1 MAAPPWVF
9 GLLATTTPVQKSAQQ
24 QLSVLTS
31 VWLDDGMVI
40 ASDITALVGRTP
52 LVRLNRL
59 PAASGCRAE
68 LVAKLESFNPT
79 ASVKDRIAG
88 AMVQAAEEAGT
99 ISPGRTVLV
108 EPTSG
113 NTGIALAMVA
123 AARGYRLIL
132 TMPDTMSTE
141 RRAMLRAYGAELQL
155 TPGAEGIQGAID
167 LARELVDEIPEAYLL
182 QQFANPANPAIHA
195 RTTAE
200 EIWADTEGQLD
211 VLVAGVGT
219 GGTITGCGRLLKQ
232 RHPGLKVVA
241 VEPAG
246 SAVLSG
252 QPPGPHRIQGIGA
265 GFVPPVLDRD
275 LIDEVMAVSD
285 EEAMVIGR
293 RLAREE
299 GLLSGVSSGAA
310 VAAALQLGQR
320 PELEGKRIVVILASF
335 GERYLSTPMFSSALP
350 LPPRLDGQL

>member
-1 MAAPPWVF
+1 M
-9 GLLATTTPVQKSAQQ
+9 G
-24 QLSVLTS
+24 
-31 VWLDDGMVI
+31 I

-59 PAASGCRAE
+59 PAAFGVKAE
-68 LVAKLESFNPT
+68 VLAKLESFNPT

-88 AMVQAAEEAGT
+88 AMVQAAEDEGT

-155 TPGAEGIQGAID
+155 TPGSEGIQGAID
-167 LARELVDEIPEAYLL
+167 LAQELVEEIPGAYLL
-182 QQFANPANPAIHA
+182 QQFANAANPEIHE

-200 EIWADTEGQLD
+200 ELWTDTDGRLD

-219 GGTITGCGRLLKQ
+219 GGTITGCARLLKARNPNLQ
-232 RHPGLKVVA
+232 VVA

-252 QPPGPHRIQGIGA
+252 QPAGPHRIQGIGA
-265 GFVPPVLDRD
+265 GFVPPVLDQG
-275 LIDEVMAVSD
+275 LIDEVITVRD
-285 EEAMVIGR
+285 DDAMEIGR

-310 VAAALQLGQR
+310 MAAALQLAQR

-335 GERYLSTPMFSSALP
+335 GERYLSTPMFSSSSS
-350 LPPRLDGQL
+350 LPPRLGGHL